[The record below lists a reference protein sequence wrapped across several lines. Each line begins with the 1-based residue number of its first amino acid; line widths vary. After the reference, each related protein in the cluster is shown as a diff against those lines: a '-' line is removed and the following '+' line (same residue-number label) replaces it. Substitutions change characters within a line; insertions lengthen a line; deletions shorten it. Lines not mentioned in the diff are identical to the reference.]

1 MKWKCFTFSFLCASA
16 AFLVAYCYLGL
27 FEKISYQSY
36 LEINQK
42 IIKFYGDSLR
52 GNLFSGFLA
61 LGGFIFSLKAFILVT
76 MKQNVYDSKIYE
88 DKWLEL
94 NKGGTGEA
102 YFSPLKELNS
112 VLYMTVLLSILS
124 AILNITIGL
133 LPVIAVVYICIFSA
147 FYATGFLILSLWLI
161 KGNLDTWFE
170 YLGQRKFNEKEDV

>member
-1 MKWKCFTFSFLCASA
+1 MGWKCFTLSLLCAIG
-16 AFLVAYCYLGL
+16 AFCVAYYFLGF
-27 FEKISYQSY
+27 FES
-36 LEINQK
+36 INFENYK
-42 IIKFYGDSLR
+42 NINKSITEFYGESLR

-88 DKWLEL
+88 KKWLEL
-94 NKGGTGEA
+94 NEGSSGEV

-112 VLYMTVLLSILS
+112 VLYMTVLLSIFC

-133 LPVIAVVYICIFSA
+133 IPVILVVYVCIFSA
-147 FYATGFLILSLWLI
+147 FYATAYLILSLWLI

-170 YLGQRKFNEKEDV
+170 YLGQQKFGD